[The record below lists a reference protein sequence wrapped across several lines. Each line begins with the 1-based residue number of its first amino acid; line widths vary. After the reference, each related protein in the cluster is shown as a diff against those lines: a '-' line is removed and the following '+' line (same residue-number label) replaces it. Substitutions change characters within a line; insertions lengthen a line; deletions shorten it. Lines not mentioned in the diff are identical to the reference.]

1 VDESVV
7 VESAELLVASLSG
20 AGRDHAIAA
29 TAGWLPVQY
38 VEVRA
43 LAEKIPGNLAAD
55 RAVEVVER
63 WLTDRGGAPG
73 FEEGLRGLLNDL
85 RDLVTTPQPE
95 TVEDA
100 WEEEAAESISPEEF
114 DDEPLEFDGPPP
126 GPADPSGKNW
136 PL

>member
-1 VDESVV
+1 VDGSIV

-38 VEVRA
+38 AEIRA

-55 RAVEVVER
+55 RAVDVVEQ
-63 WLTDRGGAPG
+63 WLTDHGGAPG

-85 RDLVTTPQPE
+85 RDLITTPPPE
-95 TVEDA
+95 MAEDA
-100 WEEEAAESISPEEF
+100 WEEEAAESTSPGEF
-114 DDEPLEFDGPPP
+114 YDEPLGYDGPPP

>member
-1 VDESVV
+1 VEESIV

-38 VEVRA
+38 AEVRA
-43 LAEKIPGNLAAD
+43 LAEKIPGNLTAD
-55 RAVEVVER
+55 RAVDVVEQ

-73 FEEGLRGLLNDL
+73 FEEGLLGLLNDL
-85 RDLVTTPQPE
+85 RDLITTPPPE
-95 TVEDA
+95 MV
-100 WEEEAAESISPEEF
+100 EEEAAESVSPGEL
-114 DDEPLEFDGPPP
+114 DDESLDYDGPPP
-126 GPADPSGKNW
+126 GPADPSGKTW